1 MEIAIPSGWYDM
13 GMDWDNP
20 NPSELKYT
28 LALIGAIEER
38 LMVKDYHGE
47 IDPPGFHIFY
57 GSTHTRDMIYY
68 LKKYMAELLS
78 YELPRFIDMDYQDY
92 HVPSAQFYGLD
103 DFPKGLRLVDIQKK
117 YPDVSFYPPYN
128 FASNTEVAEYYKACK
143 ILLSELRYT
152 SAKNIYTWGNVSD
165 QATGN
170 YISND
175 DYYEEGYKYVY
186 EKIQDTIDNQLE
198 IDVVN
203 YSHTHILELEYDIGT
218 TLTFRKSGGPFSLI
232 FRNAQLQLE
241 CTHLPRD
248 LRPKVYYYAIADKLT
263 LNENYFNPPIQ
274 NDLWCDTFEIY
285 EPKKTKFKELGDY
298 ISGTVYSAGTFDIE
312 TFPRVTE
319 LIPST
324 ATPGD
329 ANCNGS
335 RVKAQFVF
343 DWYTPGGFKFQA

>member
-28 LALIGAIEER
+28 LALLGAIEER

-47 IDPPGFHIFY
+47 IDPPDFHIFY
-57 GSTHTRDMIYY
+57 GSTRTRDMISY
-68 LKKYMAELLS
+68 LSKNIDDLLS
-78 YELPRFIDMDYQDY
+78 ISRFIDMDYQEY

-128 FASNTEVAEYYKACK
+128 CASNTEVAEYYKACK
-143 ILLSELRYT
+143 IILSELRYT
-152 SAKNIYTWGNVSD
+152 SAKNIYTWWNSSNQSEGGGIYGNE
-165 QATGN
+165 
-170 YISND
+170 YED
-175 DYYEEGYKYVY
+175 DYQYVY
-186 EKIQDTIDNQLE
+186 QDIQDAIDNHLG
-198 IDVVN
+198 IDVTK
-203 YSHTHILELEYDIGT
+203 YKHWPDLTLEADIGT
-218 TLTFRKSGGPFSLI
+218 TLTSRKSGGPFSLS
-232 FRNAQLQLE
+232 FKNAQLQLE

-248 LRPKVYYYAIADKLT
+248 LRPKVCYYAIADKIS
-263 LNENYFNPPIQ
+263 LNKNYYDPPIQ

-285 EPKKTKFKELGDY
+285 EPKKTKLKELGDY

-319 LIPST
+319 IIPST
-324 ATPGD
+324 TTQGD
-329 ANCNGS
+329 SNCNGS
-335 RVKAQFVF
+335 RVKVHFIF
-343 DWYTPGGFKFQA
+343 DWYTPGGFKFQK